1 MVGENTSASNSTAAT
16 TDSAAAAS
24 SVPSQEAVCKVG
36 MKIPPFWAQEPAL
49 WFAQIEG
56 QFFISGITADTT
68 KFYHVI
74 SKLDHQYA
82 AEVKDIITA
91 PPREDKYEK
100 LKRELIKRLSE
111 SQEKKVKQL
120 LVHEELGDRKPSQ
133 FLRHLQTLAGQSIPE
148 GFLRTLWSSRLPHNI
163 QTVIA
168 TQPDT
173 ALETVAELADKVYE
187 IAPPTPVLAS
197 IGPASGSNILSEMSK
212 QIEELTRQVS
222 SLQGQVRSSHRS
234 RFPRGRSATPNRN
247 RSRSHSKSK
256 SNGFCWYHD
265 RFGAKARK
273 CTTPCSYVNTA
284 SSALNANGSRN

>member
-1 MVGENTSASNSTAAT
+1 MEGNTST
-16 TDSAAAAS
+16 
-24 SVPSQEAVCKVG
+24 SQPEAVCKIG

-56 QFFISGITADTT
+56 NFFISGITADST

-74 SKLDHQYA
+74 AQLDHQYA

-91 PPREDKYEK
+91 PPKENKYEK
-100 LKRELIKRLSE
+100 LKNELIKRLSE

-133 FLRHLQTLAGQSIPE
+133 FLRHLQTLAGQNIPDT
-148 GFLRTLWSSRLPHNI
+148 FLRTLWSSRLPQNI

-168 TQPDT
+168 TQPNT
-173 ALETVAELADKVYE
+173 TLEAVAELADKVYE

-197 IGPASGSNILSEMSK
+197 IGPGTSSHVVSELSK

-222 SLQGQVRSSHRS
+222 SLQGQVRSNNRG
-234 RFPRGRSATPNRN
+234 RFPRRRSATPNRN
-247 RSRSHSKSK
+247 RSRSD
-256 SNGFCWYHD
+256 SNHRNNGHCWYHSH
-265 RFGAKARK
+265 FGAKARK
-273 CTTPCSYVNTA
+273 CTTPCSYAT
-284 SSALNANGSRN
+284 SSSLNANGSRN